1 MQCKNS
7 IAMMVSGIVLISSG
21 AVAQAQDVGDDWT
34 GNLTLYGWVPGIKG
48 DQTLPNGDPLI
59 DLSGRDV
66 LDALEGAFFGAAELR
81 RDRWGL
87 LFDFMYA
94 DLEQD
99 GFATGTIIPGA
110 APANATAATTF
121 KVATAALAY
130 RAYETEKQVVDVYG
144 GLRYYDVD
152 ADFTFRI
159 SSIPFEASRGAS
171 SSWTDA
177 IIGLRGQVQLTD
189 KWSLTGLADVGGFG
203 IGSSSDLSWQALVT
217 ADYAFSDRLTG
228 RIGYRHMGIDNNS
241 NGLDLDLGLGGPVFG
256 LTWAF

>member
-1 MQCKNS
+1 MRCKQS
-7 IAMMVSGIVLISSG
+7 VAITAAGIILITSG
-21 AVAQAQDVGDDWT
+21 AVTQAQDVAGDWS
-34 GNLTLYGWVPGIKG
+34 GKLTLYGWVPGIKG
-48 DQTLPNGDPLI
+48 DQTLPSGDPLI
-59 DLSGRDV
+59 DLSGREV
-66 LDALEGAFFGAAELR
+66 LDALDGAFFGAAELR
-81 RDRWGL
+81 RGGWGL

-99 GFATGTIIPGA
+99 GIAAGTIIPGA

-130 RAYETEKQVVDVYG
+130 RAYQAEKQVVDVYG

-159 SSIPFEASRGAS
+159 PSVGFEAALGAS

-177 IIGLRGQVQLTD
+177 IIGLRGQTQLTD
-189 KWSLTGLADVGGFG
+189 KWSLTGLVDVGGFG
-203 IGSSSDLSWQALVT
+203 VGSSSKLSWQALVT

-241 NGLDLDLGLGGPVFG
+241 NGLDLDLDLGGPVIG